1 MATLD
6 AEKAVIKSMLLVKNR
21 TSLSSLEALFDD
33 MMVQPRNSKKK
44 NNTPNNSNRTTK
56 RTIYGDN
63 PFSLL
68 AQKPDT
74 PLFSSIKEKSN
85 HDVWTATCLEGLV
98 LVWDTEQFKIKGRIH
113 VDQGISAMAQYNNF
127 VWLCSVDGWIYVFHI
142 ETLEV
147 TAKWRAHNGYE

>member
-1 MATLD
+1 
-6 AEKAVIKSMLLVKNR
+6 
-21 TSLSSLEALFDD
+21 
-33 MMVQPRNSKKK
+33 MMVQPRKSKKK
-44 NNTPNNSNRTTK
+44 NNTPNSSNRATK

-68 AQKPDT
+68 AERQDT
-74 PLFSSIKEKSN
+74 PLFNSIKEKPS

-147 TAKWRAHNGYE
+147 TAKWRAHNGYSTIQIDTIIHL